1 MRYLSRGARN
11 IAKFDIQGLGKLEKV
26 LDGGFDSDTIVM
38 GDEGEALFLHDA
50 LADFYPD
57 DGLNL
62 QLDSKG
68 LESTARILSVEE
80 IYAGGGDDLIDMTSP
95 DYSYDVGLTAYGE
108 SGNDT
113 IWATKNNDTLYG
125 GTGDDTLFGDAGD
138 DVLYGGDGA
147 DRFEFTV
154 GSGSDLIQDFDVF
167 SDTLVFY
174 ARNRIGFNGPGDATE
189 VELTNGQVTWE
200 DVTIDLNDT
209 NLNNL
214 DELNVEFLMV

>member
-80 IYAGGGDDLIDMTSP
+80 IYAGGGDDLLDFSSIAFRQN
-95 DYSYDVGLTAYGE
+95 GLTLQGGDGDDIIWGGDLE
-108 SGNDT
+108 DVIEGGSGNDV
-113 IWATKNNDTLYG
+113 ING
-125 GTGDDTLFGDAGD
+125 GVGN
-138 DVLYGGDGA
+138 DVLTGGSGV
-147 DRFEFTV
+147 DRFEFTIT
-154 GSGSDLIQDFDVF
+154 SGNDVITDFVKGEDKLEFYLRDGFGEDEVDAIPTLAGNAVLIGE
-167 SDTLVFY
+167 Y
-174 ARNRIGFNGPGDATE
+174 
-189 VELTNGQVTWE
+189 QVDINVQGGT
-200 DVTIDLNDT
+200 
-209 NLNNL
+209 L
-214 DELNVEFLMV
+214 DESDYAIFWI